1 MTFSINDVYVLQ
13 RHAGRADKHKADKN
27 PHEGR
32 LGQRPTSG
40 PNDSETLKLWNSEL
54 TRVHDDSIKTLPHR
68 VKARNS
74 FYS

>member
-1 MTFSINDVYVLQ
+1 MMYMSCSGMQVELINIKLINDPQVALM
-13 RHAGRADKHKADKN
+13 
-27 PHEGR
+27 
-32 LGQRPTSG
+32 
-40 PNDSETLKLWNSEL
+40 TLKLWNSEL